1 MIKSSST
8 FYFFRPAVWIIQDGK
23 GSDAIAY
30 FPEWK
35 PALTYHLIMSDL
47 GTCVIDRPYAVDRTE
62 MH

>member
-47 GTCVIDRPYAVDRTE
+47 GTCVIDRP
-62 MH
+62 